1 MPFSAMDQHQYF
13 FDFVSENFELTYW
26 IPGNH
31 EYYHSNLANR
41 FDQLHEKI
49 RNNVFLVNN
58 HTIVHDNVRLIFST
72 LWSSISD
79 ENGRDIA
86 SRMNDF
92 WLIKYNSRLLTP
104 NDVNELHETCL
115 AFIKHSLRASTSE
128 RTIVMTHHVPT
139 LINYPERYQGDVLNE
154 AFAVELSDFIEGSG
168 IDYWIYGHTHCNN
181 KEFSIGR
188 TKLVTNQLGYVHRK
202 EHVNYKDDRVIEIN

>member
-1 MPFSAMDQHQYF
+1 MPFSAMEQHQYF
-13 FDFVSENFELTYW
+13 FDFVSKNFALTYW

-31 EYYHSNLANR
+31 EYYHSNLADR

-49 RNNVFLVNN
+49 RSNVFLVNN

-92 WLIKYNSRLLTP
+92 WLIKANSRLLTP
-104 NDVNELHETCL
+104 NDVNALHQTSL
-115 AFIKHSLRASTSE
+115 AFIKQSLCASASE

-139 LINYPERYQGDVLNE
+139 FINYPKQYKGDILNE

-168 IDYWIYGHTHCNN
+168 IDYWIYGHTHYNN

-202 EHVNYKDDRVIEIN
+202 EHLNYKDDFVIEIN